1 MEAGEGDWSGLW
13 AEKIEKAE
21 KEKRRE
27 LVLQGQLT
35 DKKIQQTSSLNPKIY
50 SLTLLNYLEVSQSPS
65 LREIDA
71 GIGNLIHLQSLL
83 LCRNK
88 LSEIPRA
95 VGSLKSLKVLDVSV
109 NELQALPEEI
119 SQLCDLNT
127 LNVSCNQIKALPTGL
142 SKCVKL
148 AIINISKNEIS
159 AFPADF
165 FSDDLDLLSTIVAN
179 ENAIADIS
187 GEISNLSALKNLD
200 LSNNKLTEIPSEL
213 ADCSKLKEIN
223 FRGNKLKDKRLEKMV
238 NGCQTKS
245 VLDYLRAGGRGKGKG
260 KGKQD
265 SGEKDDSG
273 EKEKKKRPD
282 KRQKNRK
289 EEEEEDLNRMVVRVL
304 HVSDSPT
311 AVTVKVTALVKEVRP
326 YIVCCVVKG
335 MNLKSGN
342 ALKRFLTAQQDSGEK
357 DDSRE
362 KEKKKRPDKRQKNRK
377 EEEEEDLNRMV
388 VRVLHV
394 SDSPTAVTVKVT
406 ALVKEVRP
414 YIVCCVVKGMNLK
427 SGNALKRFLTAQIKL
442 HDEIC
447 EKRTKATIATHD
459 LQLVKGPL
467 LYDARSPKTLKIVP
481 LGRKEIKAADLVRQL
496 QLEAEEQRKQR
507 KRQNV
512 SGLHKYLQL
521 LDDKENY
528 PCVVDAEDHVIS
540 FPPIT
545 NSEKTKKM
553 AELNKFTFDH
563 KEEASLDLE
572 TDPAN
577 GETASE
583 PAANENAEKEASPE
597 LTVQQVRIVDTD
609 GSLKVVYPSKTDLN
623 MDISNLTVVR

>member
-1 MEAGEGDWSGLW
+1 MEAGDGGWSALW

-265 SGEKDDSG
+265 SGEKDDS
-273 EKEKKKRPD
+273 
-282 KRQKNRK
+282 
-289 EEEEEDLNRMVVRVL
+289 
-304 HVSDSPT
+304 
-311 AVTVKVTALVKEVRP
+311 
-326 YIVCCVVKG
+326 
-335 MNLKSGN
+335 
-342 ALKRFLTAQQDSGEK
+342 
-357 DDSRE
+357 RE
-362 KEKKKRPDKRQKNRK
+362 KEKKKRPDKRQKNRRE

-467 LYDARSPKTLKIVP
+467 LYDARSPKTLKIIP

-545 NSEKTKKM
+545 NSEKTKMRKSTSELFVEVTSSTSLQVCKDVMDSLIVKM

-563 KEEASLDLE
+563 EEEASLDLE

-583 PAANENAEKEASPE
+583 LAANENTEKEASPQ